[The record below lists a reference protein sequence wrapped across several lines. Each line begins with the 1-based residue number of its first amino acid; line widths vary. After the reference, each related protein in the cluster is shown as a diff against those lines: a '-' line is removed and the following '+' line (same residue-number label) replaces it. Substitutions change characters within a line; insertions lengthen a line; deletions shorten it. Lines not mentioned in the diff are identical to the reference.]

1 MKIAHCIPLMILLA
15 SLLGCEAT
23 TFQKPPLAEASCDT
37 QLVGDWLT
45 VPDAGTSDAPGEGEL
60 QIDKTC
66 QLIVID
72 HKQDKT
78 HADQANASDP
88 TQLHVGHDGT
98 HGYIWVDSAWAFGFA
113 RSDLKPPTGDVTVL
127 RYGISG
133 DDLSLSLTDDR
144 AIAHHLIDGNL
155 KGDVRK
161 IDNTVLNRITGTL
174 ALGQLRDQIVFS
186 DKPAHFVRHAAES
199 VK

>member
-1 MKIAHCIPLMILLA
+1 MKIVRWIPPMLLLA
-15 SLLGCEAT
+15 SLIGCEAT
-23 TFQKPPLAEASCDT
+23 TFQKPPLAEAACDP

-45 VPDAGTSDAPGEGEL
+45 VPDPGTSEVAGEGEL

-66 QLIVID
+66 RLIVID

-78 HADQANASDP
+78 RADQANASDP

-98 HGYIWVDSAWAFGFA
+98 QGYFWVDSAWAFRFA
-113 RSDLKPPTGDVTVL
+113 RSDLLPPAGDVTVL

-144 AIAHHLIDGNL
+144 AIAHHLIDSNL
-155 KGDVRK
+155 QGDVRK

-174 ALGQLRDQIVFS
+174 AAGQLRDQITFS
-186 DKPAHFVRHAAES
+186 NKPAHFARHVAEP